1 MIRTVKFLGWEEEQA
16 KKVQAARLEELG
28 AVRKVTV
35 MQIWIG
41 AIK

>member
-1 MIRTVKFLGWEEEQA
+1 MIRTVKFLGWEKKQA
-16 KKVQAARLEELG
+16 EKVKFARLEELG
-28 AVRKVTV
+28 AVRKVTM